1 MLPHLPQSPH
11 KPMTNSPSSELPP
24 LLAGIRSPQDVK
36 ALTADQLSTLA
47 DEVRSTLIHTLSE
60 TGGHLAPNL
69 GLVEL
74 SIALHRVFNTPRDK
88 ILFDVSHQ
96 CYVHKLLTGRA
107 EQFHTIRQ
115 HGGLCGFCKRSES
128 EHDAYGAGH
137 AGTALSAALG
147 MAAARDLAGDD
158 YNVIAVVGDGA
169 FTCGTTL
176 EGLNNIATTTRK
188 FILILNDNEWS
199 IDRNVG
205 ALSHYFSSLQET
217 DTYAWLRASTKA
229 IIEKLAG
236 ENARK
241 QVSKLVHAAHS
252 IITPLSFFQELG
264 LSYYGPV
271 DGHDTQRLEKILR
284 IASRHDGPA
293 IIHVITEKG
302 RGYAPAATNPT
313 KFHGIGQYNVE
324 DGSTSKGKVITYS
337 EAFGSQLSRLAA
349 DDPDITAIT
358 AAMPTGTRLDIFR
371 QRFPKRYYDV
381 GIAEEHAALFACGQ
395 ATQGLKPYL
404 AVYSTFMQR
413 CVDMIQHDA
422 ALQNLPVRFCMDRA
436 GLSPDDGPTH
446 HGLFDIAMMRCIP
459 DLVMMQPRDE
469 AELGHMLATM
479 NTINDRPSLIRYPRG
494 AGEGVP
500 MPAELKPLPIGKSEL
515 LATGSDITLL
525 ALGNMNGYAAK
536 VSELL
541 AAQGISAAH
550 VNARFIC
557 PLDEAGILKQAEGTR
572 LIVTMEDHVIAGG
585 FGSAVMEL
593 LNERGCR
600 TPVLRLGWPN
610 QFIEHGS
617 ESQLRARYGLT
628 PQAMAESILTR
639 LMSC

>member
-1 MLPHLPQSPH
+1 
-11 KPMTNSPSSELPP
+11 MTMPNSPSSDLPP
-24 LLAGIRSPQDVK
+24 LLAGIHSPGDVK
-36 ALTADQLSTLA
+36 KLPADKLDELA
-47 DEVRSTLIHTLSE
+47 GEIRRTLIHTLAR

-74 SIALHRVFNTPRDK
+74 SIALHRVFETPRDK

-96 CYVHKLLTGRA
+96 CYIHKLLTGRA
-107 EQFHTIRQ
+107 ESFHTLRQ
-115 HGGLCGFCKRSES
+115 HGGISGFCKRSES
-128 EHDAYGAGH
+128 VHDAYGAGH
-137 AGTALSAALG
+137 AGTALSAGLG
-147 MAAARDLAGDD
+147 MAAARDLARDD
-158 YNVIAVVGDGA
+158 YHVISVVGDGA

-176 EGLNNIATTTRK
+176 EGLNSIATTTRK

-205 ALSHYFSSLQET
+205 ALSAYFASLQET
-217 DTYAWLRASTKA
+217 DTYAWLRRNTKA
-229 IIEKLAG
+229 IIEKIAG
-236 ENARK
+236 ESARK
-241 QVSKLVHAAHS
+241 QVSKLVRAAHG

-284 IASRHDGPA
+284 IASRNEGPV
-293 IIHVITEKG
+293 IIHVITQKG
-302 RGYAPAATNPT
+302 KGYEPASANPT
-313 KFHGIGQYNVE
+313 KFHGIGKYNVE
-324 DGSTSKGKVITYS
+324 DGSTSKGGIISYS
-337 EAFGSQLSRLAA
+337 EALGTHLTRLAA
-349 DDPDITAIT
+349 DDPAITAIT

-371 QRFPKRYYDV
+371 NHFPKRYFDV

-459 DLVMMQPRDE
+459 NLVMMQPKDE
-469 AELGHMLATM
+469 AELGHMLCTM
-479 NTINDRPSLIRYPRG
+479 NGIDSCPSIIRYPRG
-494 AGEGVP
+494 AGEGVEFP
-500 MPAELKPLPIGKSEL
+500 TKLAPLPIGKAEK
-515 LATGSDITLL
+515 LADGTDVTLL

-536 VSELL
+536 VRKLL
-541 AAQGISAAH
+541 AAQGISCAH
-550 VNARFIC
+550 VNARFVC
-557 PLDEAGILKQAEGTR
+557 PLDADCIMQQAAETR
-572 LIVTMEDHVIAGG
+572 LIVTLEDHVIAGG

-593 LNERGCR
+593 LNAQGCA
-600 TPVLRLGWPN
+600 TPVLRIGWPN

-617 ESQLRARYGLT
+617 ESQLRSKYGLT
-628 PQAMAESILTR
+628 PEAMATTILQK
-639 LMSC
+639 LQAK

>member
-1 MLPHLPQSPH
+1 MPNSLSSNLPA
-11 KPMTNSPSSELPP
+11 
-24 LLAGIRSPQDVK
+24 LLAGIHSPQDVK
-36 ALTADQLSTLA
+36 ALPADKLTQLA
-47 DEVRSTLIHTLSE
+47 DEVRATLIHTLSE

-74 SIALHRVFNTPRDK
+74 SIALHRVFSTPRDK

-96 CYVHKLLTGRA
+96 CYVHKLFTGRA
-107 EQFHTIRQ
+107 GQFHTIRQ

-158 YNVIAVVGDGA
+158 YHVIAVVGDGA

-205 ALSHYFSSLQET
+205 ALSQYFSSLQET
-217 DTYAWLRASTKA
+217 DTYAWLRARTKT

-284 IASRHDGPA
+284 IAARHDGPA
-293 IIHVITEKG
+293 VIHVITEKG

-324 DGSTSKGKVITYS
+324 DGSTSKGKIITYS
-337 EAFGSQLSRLAA
+337 EAFGTHLSQLAA

-371 QRFPKRYYDV
+371 ARFPKRYYDV
-381 GIAEEHAALFACGQ
+381 GIAEEHASLFACGQ

-422 ALQNLPVRFCMDRA
+422 ALQQLPVRFCMDRA

-459 DLVMMQPRDE
+459 DIIMMQPKDE

-479 NTINDRPSLIRYPRG
+479 NGINTLPSIIRYPRG
-494 AGEGVP
+494 AGEGVE
-500 MPAELKPLPIGKSEL
+500 MPTELKPLPIGKAEML
-515 LATGSDITLL
+515 YPGTDITLL

-536 VSELL
+536 VRELL
-541 AAQGISAAH
+541 EKQGISCAH

-557 PLDEAGILKQAEGTR
+557 PLDAECIMKQASETM
-572 LIVTMEDHVIAGG
+572 LIVTLEDHIITGG

-593 LNERGCR
+593 LNERRCS
-600 TPVLRLGWPN
+600 TPVLRLGWPH

-617 ESQLRARYGLT
+617 ETQLRERYGLT
-628 PQAMAESILTR
+628 PQAMADTILKR
-639 LMSC
+639 LASQ

>member
-1 MLPHLPQSPH
+1 MP
-11 KPMTNSPSSELPP
+11 NSPSSD
-24 LLAGIRSPQDVK
+24 LLGTIKSPQDLK
-36 ALTADQLSTLA
+36 NLPAEQLGRLA
-47 DEVRSTLIHTLSE
+47 EEIRSTLIHTLAE

-74 SIALHRVFNTPRDK
+74 SIALHRVFSTPRDK

-96 CYVHKLLTGRA
+96 CYVHKLFTGRA
-107 EQFHTIRQ
+107 ERFQSIRQ
-115 HGGLCGFCKRSES
+115 FQGLSGFCKRSES

-137 AGTALSAALG
+137 AGTALSAGLG

-158 YNVIAVVGDGA
+158 YHIISVVGDGA

-205 ALSHYFSSLQET
+205 ALSRYFSSLQET
-217 DTYAWLRASTKA
+217 DTYAWLREQTKT

-236 ENARK
+236 EAARK

-284 IASRHDGPA
+284 IASKHNGPV

-302 RGYAPAATNPT
+302 RGYEPASSNPT
-313 KFHGIGQYNVE
+313 KFHGIGQYNIE
-324 DGSTSKGKVITYS
+324 DGSTSKGAVISYS
-337 EAFGSQLSRLAA
+337 EAFGTHLSTLAA

-371 QRFPKRYYDV
+371 SKFPRRYFDV
-381 GIAEEHAALFACGQ
+381 GIAEEHAALFACGM

-422 ALQNLPVRFCMDRA
+422 ALQSLPVKFCMDRA

-446 HGLFDIAMMRCIP
+446 HGLFDIAMMRAIP
-459 DLVMMQPRDE
+459 NLVMMQPKDE
-469 AELGHMLATM
+469 AELGHMLCTM
-479 NTINDRPSLIRYPRG
+479 NGISDRPSLIRYPRG
-494 AGEGVP
+494 NGEGVA
-500 MPAELKPLPIGKSEL
+500 MPVELKPLPIGKAEFI
-515 LATGSDITLL
+515 APGTDVTLL

-536 VSELL
+536 VRELL
-541 AAQGISAAH
+541 HAAGISAAH

-557 PLDEAGILKQAEGTR
+557 PLDEECLLRQAAETR
-572 LIVTMEDHVIAGG
+572 LIVTLEDHVIAGG

-593 LNERGCR
+593 LNEKQCT
-600 TPVLRLGWPN
+600 TPVLRIGWPN
-610 QFIEHGS
+610 EFIEHGR
-617 ESQLRARYGLT
+617 EEQLRALHGLT
-628 PQAMAESILTR
+628 PDAIAATISAHLNAR
-639 LMSC
+639 

>member
-1 MLPHLPQSPH
+1 MPNL
-11 KPMTNSPSSELPP
+11 PSSDPQLLPS
-24 LLAGIRSPQDVK
+24 ISSPQDVK
-36 ALTADQLSTLA
+36 KLAPEQLGALAEEIRRTL
-47 DEVRSTLIHTLSE
+47 VHTLSE

-74 SIALHRVFNTPRDK
+74 SIALHRVFNTPKDK

-107 EQFHTIRQ
+107 EAFHTIRQ
-115 HGGLCGFCKRSES
+115 FNGLSGFCKRSES
-128 EHDAYGAGH
+128 AHDAYGAGH
-137 AGTALSAALG
+137 AGTALSAGLG

-158 YNVIAVVGDGA
+158 YHIISVVGDGA

-217 DTYAWLRASTKA
+217 DTYAWLRERTKT

-236 ENARK
+236 ETARK

-284 IASRHDGPA
+284 IASRHNGPV

-302 RGYAPAATNPT
+302 RGYAPAASNPT
-313 KFHGIGQYNVE
+313 KFHGIGQYNIE
-324 DGSTSKGKVITYS
+324 DGSTSKGPIITYS
-337 EAFGSQLSRLAA
+337 EAFGTHLTNMAA

-371 QRFPKRYYDV
+371 SRFPKRYFDV
-381 GIAEEHAALFACGQ
+381 GIAEEHAAIFACGM

-459 DLVMMQPRDE
+459 NVVLMQPKDE
-469 AELGHMLATM
+469 AELGHMLCTM
-479 NTINDRPSLIRYPRG
+479 NTIADRPSIVRYPRG
-494 AGEGVP
+494 TGEGVP
-500 MPAELKPLPIGKSEL
+500 MPVELHPLSIGKAEILHSD
-515 LATGSDITLL
+515 GDITLL
-525 ALGNMNGYAAK
+525 ALGNMNGYATQVRKILADAG
-536 VSELL
+536 VSC
-541 AAQGISAAH
+541 AH
-550 VNARFIC
+550 INARFVC
-557 PLDEAGILKQAEGTR
+557 PLDRECILRQAAESR
-572 LIVTMEDHVIAGG
+572 LLVTMEDHVIAGG

-593 LNERGCR
+593 LSEAGSS

-610 QFIEHGS
+610 QFIEHGR
-617 ESQLRARYGLT
+617 EDQLRAKYGLT
-628 PQAMAESILTR
+628 PQAMADTILNHLR
-639 LMSC
+639 SK

>member
-1 MLPHLPQSPH
+1 MP
-11 KPMTNSPSSELPP
+11 NSPSSD
-24 LLAGIRSPQDVK
+24 LLSTLNTPQDVK
-36 ALTADQLSTLA
+36 NLPADKLGKLA
-47 DEVRSTLIHTLSE
+47 EEIRTTLIRTLSE

-74 SIALHRVFNTPRDK
+74 SIALHRVFNTPKDK

-107 EQFHTIRQ
+107 ERFHTIRQ
-115 HGGLCGFCKRSES
+115 FGGLSGFCKRSES
-128 EHDAYGAGH
+128 AHDAYGAGH
-137 AGTALSAALG
+137 AGTALSAGLG

-158 YNVIAVVGDGA
+158 YHVISIVGDGA

-176 EGLNNIATTTRK
+176 EGLNSIAPTTRK

-217 DTYAWLRASTKA
+217 DTYAWLRERTKS

-236 ENARK
+236 EAARK

-271 DGHDTQRLEKILR
+271 DGHDTLRLEKILR
-284 IASRHDGPA
+284 IASRHQGPV

-302 RGYAPAATNPT
+302 RGYAPAASNPT
-313 KFHGIGQYNVE
+313 KFHGIGQYNIE
-324 DGSTSKGKVITYS
+324 DGSTSKGPIITYS
-337 EAFGSQLSRLAA
+337 EAFGTHLSTLAA
-349 DDPDITAIT
+349 EDPDITAIT

-371 QRFPKRYYDV
+371 ARFPKRYYDV
-381 GIAEEHAALFACGQ
+381 GIAEEHAALFACGM

-422 ALQNLPVRFCMDRA
+422 ALQNLPVKFCMDRA

-446 HGLFDIAMMRCIP
+446 HGLFDIAMMRAIP
-459 DLVMMQPRDE
+459 NLVMMQPKDE
-469 AELGHMLATM
+469 AELGHMLCTM
-479 NTINDRPSLIRYPRG
+479 NGITDRPSLIRYPRG
-494 AGEGVP
+494 TGEGVP
-500 MPAELKPLPIGKSEL
+500 MPAELTPLPIGKAEILSEG
-515 LATGSDITLL
+515 TDITLL
-525 ALGNMNGYAAK
+525 ALGNMNSYAAR
-536 VSELL
+536 VRHILEAHGLSC
-541 AAQGISAAH
+541 AH

-557 PLDEAGILKQAEGTR
+557 PLDTDCILQQAEKTR
-572 LIVTMEDHVIAGG
+572 LIVTLEDHVVAGG
-585 FGSAVMEL
+585 FGSAVMEM
-593 LNERGCR
+593 LNEQNCS
-600 TPVLRLGWPN
+600 TPVLRIGWPN
-610 QFIEHGS
+610 QFIEHGR
-617 ESQLRARYGLT
+617 EDQLRSKHGLT
-628 PQAMAESILTR
+628 PEAIAATILKH
-639 LMSC
+639 SVAIK

>member
-1 MLPHLPQSPH
+1 MQ
-11 KPMTNSPSSELPP
+11 TSPSSELPP

-36 ALTADQLSTLA
+36 ALQPDKLTALA
-47 DEVRSTLIHTLSE
+47 DEVRATLIHTLSE

-96 CYVHKLLTGRA
+96 CYVHKLFTGRA
-107 EQFHTIRQ
+107 ERFHTIRQ
-115 HGGLCGFCKRSES
+115 HNGLCGFCKRSES

-158 YNVIAVVGDGA
+158 YHVIAVVGDGA

-176 EGLNNIATTTRK
+176 EGLNSIATTTRK

-217 DTYAWLRASTKA
+217 DTYAWLRASTKS

-271 DGHDTQRLEKILR
+271 DGHDTLRLEKILR

-302 RGYAPAATNPT
+302 RGYAPASSNPT

-337 EAFGSQLSRLAA
+337 EAFGTHLTRIAQ
-349 DDPDITAIT
+349 DDPAVTAIT

-371 QRFPKRYYDV
+371 ARFPKRYYDV
-381 GIAEEHAALFACGQ
+381 GIAEEHASLFACGM

-422 ALQNLPVRFCMDRA
+422 ALQQLPVRFCMDRA

-479 NTINDRPSLIRYPRG
+479 NTIEDRPSLIRYPRG

-500 MPAELKPLPIGKSEL
+500 MPAELTPLPIGKAEL
-515 LATGSDITLL
+515 LHSGRDVTLL

-536 VSELL
+536 VRELL
-541 AAQGISAAH
+541 EARSVSCAH

-557 PLDEAGILKQAEGTR
+557 PLDTDTILQQAAETR

-585 FGSAVMEL
+585 FGSAVMEE
-593 LNERGCR
+593 LNEKGCA

-617 ESQLRARYGLT
+617 EDQLRAKYGLT
-628 PQAMAESILTR
+628 PQAMAERIFNR
-639 LMSC
+639 LNKC

>member
-1 MLPHLPQSPH
+1 MA
-11 KPMTNSPSSELPP
+11 NSPSSEL
-24 LLAGIRSPQDVK
+24 LRSISSPQDVK
-36 ALTADQLSTLA
+36 NLPADKLPVLA
-47 DEVRSTLIHTLSE
+47 GEIRDTLIHTLAE

-74 SIALHRVFNTPRDK
+74 SIALHRVFSTPRDK
-88 ILFDVSHQ
+88 VLFDVSHQ
-96 CYVHKLLTGRA
+96 CYVHKLLTGRVDR
-107 EQFHTIRQ
+107 FSTIRQ
-115 HGGLCGFCKRSES
+115 FGGLSGFCKRSES
-128 EHDAYGAGH
+128 EHDAFGAGH
-137 AGTALSAALG
+137 AGTALSAGLG

-158 YNVIAVVGDGA
+158 YHVISVVGDGA

-217 DTYAWLRASTKA
+217 DTYAWLRERTKS

-236 ENARK
+236 ETARK

-271 DGHDTQRLEKILR
+271 DGHDISRLEKILR
-284 IASRHDGPA
+284 IAARYNGPV

-313 KFHGIGQYNVE
+313 KFHGIGQYNIE
-324 DGSTSKGKVITYS
+324 DGSTSAGKVISYS
-337 EAFGSQLSRLAA
+337 EAFGTHLSTLAA

-371 QRFPKRYYDV
+371 KQFPKRYYDV
-381 GIAEEHAALFACGQ
+381 GIAEEHAAIFACGM

-422 ALQNLPVRFCMDRA
+422 ALQKLPVRFCMDRA

-459 DLVMMQPRDE
+459 GVIIMQPKDE

-479 NTINDRPSLIRYPRG
+479 NGISDGPSIIRYPRG

-500 MPAELKPLPIGKSEL
+500 MPDMLTPLPIGKAEVL
-515 LATGSDITLL
+515 QQGSDITLL

-536 VSELL
+536 VSSIL
-541 AAQGISAAH
+541 AEKGISCAL
-550 VNARFIC
+550 VNARFVC
-557 PLDEAGILKQAEGTR
+557 PLDKDCILSQAANTR
-572 LIVTMEDHVIAGG
+572 LIVTLEDHIITGG

-593 LNERGCR
+593 LNEQGCA
-600 TPVLRLGWPN
+600 TPVLRIGWPH
-610 QFIEHGS
+610 QFIEHGR
-617 ESQLRARYGLT
+617 EDQLRAKHRLT
-628 PQAMAESILTR
+628 PEAMAETILSQ
-639 LMSC
+639 LGK

>member
-1 MLPHLPQSPH
+1 MPI
-11 KPMTNSPSSELPP
+11 SPSSEPTS
-24 LLAGIRSPQDVK
+24 LLATIQSPQDVK
-36 ALTADQLSTLA
+36 NLPAGQLTALA
-47 DEVRSTLIHTLSE
+47 EEIRATLIHTLAQ

-74 SIALHRVFNTPRDK
+74 SIALHRVFETPRDK

-96 CYVHKLLTGRA
+96 CYIHKMLTGRA
-107 EQFHTIRQ
+107 GRFHTMRQ

-137 AGTALSAALG
+137 AGTALSAGLG
-147 MAAARDLAGDD
+147 MAAARDLARDD
-158 YNVIAVVGDGA
+158 YHVISVVGDGA

-176 EGLNNIATTTRK
+176 EGLNSIATTTRK

-205 ALSHYFSSLQET
+205 ALSAYFASLQET
-217 DTYAWLRASTKA
+217 DTYAWLRRNTRA
-229 IIEKLAG
+229 IIEKIAG
-236 ENARK
+236 ETARK
-241 QVSKLVHAAHS
+241 QVSKLVRAAHG

-271 DGHDTQRLEKILR
+271 DGHDIQRLEKILR
-284 IASRHDGPA
+284 IASRNDGPV
-293 IIHVITEKG
+293 IIHVITQKG
-302 RGYAPAATNPT
+302 RGYAPASDNPT
-313 KFHGIGQYNVE
+313 KFHGIGQYNIE
-324 DGSTSKGKVITYS
+324 DGSTSKGGVISYS
-337 EAFGSQLSRLAA
+337 EAFGTHLSNLAA

-371 QRFPKRYYDV
+371 SHFPKRYFDV

-446 HGLFDIAMMRCIP
+446 HGLFDIAMLRCIP
-459 DLVMMQPRDE
+459 NLVMMQPKDE

-479 NTINDRPSLIRYPRG
+479 NTISNQPSAIRYPRG
-494 AGEGVP
+494 TGEGVP
-500 MPAELKPLPIGKSEL
+500 MPQELTPLPLGKAEK
-515 LATGSDITLL
+515 LADGTDITLL

-536 VSELL
+536 VRSIL
-541 AAQGISAAH
+541 AEQGISCAH
-550 VNARFIC
+550 VNARFTS
-557 PLDEAGILKQAEGTR
+557 PLDSACILQQAAATR
-572 LIVTMEDHVIAGG
+572 LIVTLEDHVIAGG

-593 LNERGCR
+593 LNEHAAA
-600 TPVLRLGWPN
+600 TPVLRIGWPN

-617 ESQLRARYGLT
+617 EAQLRSKYGLT
-628 PQAMAESILTR
+628 PEAIANRILNHLR
-639 LMSC
+639 PQ

>member
-1 MLPHLPQSPH
+1 MPNSLSSNLPA
-11 KPMTNSPSSELPP
+11 
-24 LLAGIRSPQDVK
+24 LLAGIHSPQDVK
-36 ALTADQLSTLA
+36 ALPADKLTQLA
-47 DEVRSTLIHTLSE
+47 DEVRATLIHTLSE

-74 SIALHRVFNTPRDK
+74 SIALHRVFSTPRDK

-96 CYVHKLLTGRA
+96 CYVHKLFTGRA
-107 EQFHTIRQ
+107 GQFHTIRQ

-158 YNVIAVVGDGA
+158 YHVIAVVGDGA

-205 ALSHYFSSLQET
+205 ALSQYFSSLQET
-217 DTYAWLRASTKA
+217 DTYAWLRARTKT

-284 IASRHDGPA
+284 IAARHDGPA
-293 IIHVITEKG
+293 VIHVITEKG

-324 DGSTSKGKVITYS
+324 DGSTSKGKIITYS
-337 EAFGSQLSRLAA
+337 EAFGTHLSQLAA

-371 QRFPKRYYDV
+371 ARFPKRYYDV
-381 GIAEEHAALFACGQ
+381 GIAEEHASLFACGQ

-422 ALQNLPVRFCMDRA
+422 ALQQLPVRFCMDRA

-459 DLVMMQPRDE
+459 DIIMMQPKDE

-479 NTINDRPSLIRYPRG
+479 NGINTLPSIIRYPRG
-494 AGEGVP
+494 AGEGVE
-500 MPAELKPLPIGKSEL
+500 MPTELKPLPIGKAEML
-515 LATGSDITLL
+515 YPGTDITLL

-536 VSELL
+536 VRELL
-541 AAQGISAAH
+541 EKQGISCAH

-557 PLDEAGILKQAEGTR
+557 PLDAECIMKQASETR
-572 LIVTMEDHVIAGG
+572 LIVTLEDHIITGG

-593 LNERGCR
+593 LNERRCS
-600 TPVLRLGWPN
+600 TPVLRLGWPH

-617 ESQLRARYGLT
+617 ETQLRERYGLT
-628 PQAMAESILTR
+628 PQAMADTILKR
-639 LMSC
+639 LAAQ